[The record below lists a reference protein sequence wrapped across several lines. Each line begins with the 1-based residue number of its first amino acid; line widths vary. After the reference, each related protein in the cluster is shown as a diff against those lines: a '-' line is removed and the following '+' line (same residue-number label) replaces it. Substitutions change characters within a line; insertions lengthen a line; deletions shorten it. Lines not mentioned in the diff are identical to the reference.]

1 MSPTCM
7 HVCTCIFLSLK
18 LLKLGNIL
26 CDIKVHVKGKKA
38 GITKLNAALVIITYS
53 GVFSV
58 IIIFLFLDRSMT
70 HIIHYRAF
78 AIK

>member
-1 MSPTCM
+1 MKR
-7 HVCTCIFLSLK
+7 V
-18 LLKLGNIL
+18 LGNIL
-26 CDIKVHVKGKKA
+26 CDIKFHVKGIKA
-38 GITKLNAALVIITYS
+38 GITKLNATLVIITYS

-58 IIIFLFLDRSMT
+58 IVIFLFLDRSMA